1 VNIRQIEIFR
11 AVMLA
16 GSASRAAERLGI
28 TQPAVSRAVAELEH
42 SAGFLLFERVR
53 GRLVPTAEARLLV
66 GEVDR
71 SFVGM
76 DRIRAEAARIRDF
89 GSGSL
94 RVATLSAMAAS
105 VIPRAIRLFHAR
117 NPDIVL
123 TLQIH
128 PTATVRDMVAGGLFD
143 LGLVADEAD
152 LSGVEHKAFGAF
164 PAVCVLP
171 PGHRLAARPSIG
183 ARDLDGERFLA
194 LAPEDRLRRRLD
206 ALLEAE
212 DVHPRIVVET
222 PASSTICALAR
233 EGVGIG
239 LANPMAIEGFAGR
252 GLEIRPFT
260 PALAFRSLMIFRPD
274 AQKSRLVKA
283 FVAAL
288 GAACRSAH
296 GIAGGAGLA
305 SPAPGRSGE

>member
-1 VNIRQIEIFR
+1 MNVRQLEIFR

-16 GSASRAAERLGI
+16 GSASRAATRLGI
-28 TQPAVSRAVAELEH
+28 TQPAVSRAVGELEH
-42 SAGFLLFERVR
+42 AAGFLLFDRTR
-53 GRLVPTAEARLLV
+53 GRLVPTAEARLLIE
-66 GEVDR
+66 EVDR
-71 SFVGM
+71 CFVGV

-94 RVATLSAMAAS
+94 RIATLSAMGNT
-105 VIPRAIRLFHAR
+105 VIPKAIRYFHER
-117 NPDIVL
+117 NPDIAL

-128 PTATVRDMVAGGLFD
+128 PSATVRDMVASGLFD

-152 LSGVEHKAFGAF
+152 LSGIEHQAFGAF

-171 PGHRLAARPSIG
+171 PAHALTARRSIKV
-183 ARDLDGERFLA
+183 RDLQGQRFIA

-212 DVHPRIVVET
+212 GVHLQVVVET
-222 PASSTICALAR
+222 PASSTICALAL

-239 LANPMAIEGFAGR
+239 LANPMAVDGFVER
-252 GLEIRPFT
+252 GLEIRPFE
-260 PALAFRSLMIFRPD
+260 PEIPFRSLMIFRPD

-288 GAACRSAH
+288 IATRWH
-296 GIAGGAGLA
+296 GGRRGGTVRPTAD
-305 SPAPGRSGE
+305 